1 MARPWA
7 QGLPRAPSPSAGCP
21 LARRAASEEGPVHTH
36 LRQSMGPPLEGPP
49 QQEQLR
55 AIAPCLPGSDAP
67 GLPTALQGRAQAM
80 QRAGIQAASLSHT
93 CMPWQDTRAGLLPSR
108 HASCSRK
115 PRNLHTHSTA
125 VAAVQQATSTQQP
138 PALPDRHSPAPGLA
152 ASGGT
157 KRARG
162 SEGSGHQRAGMAAAR
177 LRGQHVL
184 S

>member
-7 QGLPRAPSPSAGCP
+7 QRLSRAPSPSAGCP
-21 LARRAASEEGPVHTH
+21 LARRAASEEGPVHTD

-67 GLPTALQGRAQAM
+67 VLPTALQGRAQAM

-108 HASCSRK
+108 QASCSLAGSPGTCTCTVQQLLQSNKR
-115 PRNLHTHSTA
+115 PPHGNHLRCQIATALHPGWLPA
-125 VAAVQQATSTQQP
+125 VELRGRAAVRGAGTSA
-138 PALPDRHSPAPGLA
+138 PAWPRPGYA
-152 ASGGT
+152 
-157 KRARG
+157 G
-162 SEGSGHQRAGMAAAR
+162 STS
-177 LRGQHVL
+177 
-184 S
+184 